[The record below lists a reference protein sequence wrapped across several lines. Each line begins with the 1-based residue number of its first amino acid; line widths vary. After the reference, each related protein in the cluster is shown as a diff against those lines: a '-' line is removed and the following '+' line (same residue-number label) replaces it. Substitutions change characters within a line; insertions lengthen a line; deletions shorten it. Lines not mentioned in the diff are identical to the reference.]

1 MKQTRIYDAGKAF
14 AGVQG
19 DLSNAQLAFGL
30 GHNTLGLDLDI
41 ENAIM
46 DGDSVRF
53 INEDLTITVTSEKQG
68 AIGRLFYDLF
78 ENPDEKS
85 SIEDI

>member
-46 DGDSVRF
+46 DGDSIQF
-53 INEDLTITVTSEKQG
+53 INEDLTITVTSEKTG
-68 AIGRLFYDLF
+68 AVGRLFFDLL
-78 ENPDEKS
+78 ENPDEKP
-85 SIEDI
+85 SIKNN